1 MARYINSIH
10 INEIFHLKD
19 VDIPVA
25 GEDSDHLILTGKNGS
40 GKTQTLNAIV
50 KFLDKVK
57 TDGNL
62 HFLDYKTWMENDEK
76 KLEQFSPG
84 TPDYIKTFESLKKD
98 KERIDDLYGQINI
111 DFGEDYNFIHKYL
124 NDEFIIVYYKADRK
138 AKLIQIER
146 IENPKLNKKGASTDL
161 LTDKF
166 ISFLVH
172 IKNQEAWARNEGDLK
187 YANEIKEWFQNFQN
201 LLKRIFDD
209 ENLELTFDPK
219 NYQIGIK
226 TEGKTFGLDKLSDG
240 FSAILDIIGDL
251 ILKMQDGETP
261 SFKFDKGGIIL
272 IDEVETHLHLKL
284 QKEIMEILTTLFP
297 NIQFIVSTHSPFVL
311 NSIPNTTAF
320 DLEHQQPINDL
331 TEYSAQALTEGYF
344 RVSDES
350 NYAKERLYQLQSLL
364 EKDNLD
370 AEEKTTAKNL
380 LKEFKEIPEAVA
392 PDIRSQFN
400 EIIFSNAINVRKLQ
414 Q

>member
-10 INEIFHLKD
+10 IKEIFHLKD
-19 VDIPVA
+19 MDIPIA
-25 GEDSDHLILTGKNGS
+25 NEDSDHLILTGKNGS
-40 GKTQTLNAIV
+40 GKTQTLKAIAEVLDSMKKNKNLTFLQYRQWV
-50 KFLDKVK
+50 KNSEVEIAKHSDGSPEKIKAIESYKANQKKVE
-57 TDGNL
+57 DFYG
-62 HFLDYKTWMENDEK
+62 
-76 KLEQFSPG
+76 KLELNIENFAFINEYQ
-84 TPDYIKTFESLKKD
+84 
-98 KERIDDLYGQINI
+98 DDN
-111 DFGEDYNFIHKYL
+111 
-124 NDEFIIVYYKADRK
+124 FIIVFYTAERK
-138 AKLIQIER
+138 AKLNPIKQIEAP
-146 IENPKLNKKGASTDL
+146 NLKKGGKATDL

-187 YANEIKEWFQNFQN
+187 YANEIKEWFQNFKN

-209 ENLELTFDPK
+209 DKLELTFDPK

-251 ILKMQDGETP
+251 ILRMQDGETP
-261 SFKFDKGGIIL
+261 SFKFDKGGIVL

-297 NIQFIVSTHSPFVL
+297 KIQFIVSTHSPFVL
-311 NSIPNTTAF
+311 NSIPKATAY
-320 DLEHQQPINDL
+320 DLENRKQIKDI

-370 AEEKTTAKNL
+370 AEEKTTAKSL

-400 EIIFSNAINVRKLQ
+400 EIIFSNALNVRKLQ